1 MNHVNPKVFEIPQLH
16 IDLEDLVVWSNG
28 FTGED
33 IDNIIA
39 LGELADFQ
47 KGSIGGGTP
56 QNPKID
62 TDIRNTEIAWIEPNP
77 KSEWLYER
85 IKQFV
90 ARINHDKYQ
99 FDLYTIQ
106 ALQYGKYKPGGHYT
120 WHVDSGRNINV
131 HRKLSF
137 ILGLSEPDSYEGG
150 ELLLNL
156 SGNADNSHELK
167 IRRGDLIAFPS
178 YIPHKV
184 NPVTSGERLTLVT
197 WATGPKFR

>member
-1 MNHVNPKVFEIPQLH
+1 MNHVNPKVFELPQLH
-16 IDLEDLVVWSNG
+16 IELEDLIIWGKG
-28 FTGED
+28 FSSED
-33 IDNIIA
+33 IDNVIA

-47 KGSIGGGTP
+47 KGSIGGIHTDP
-56 QNPKID
+56 PKVD
-62 TDIRNTEIAWIEPNP
+62 TEVRNTDIAWIEPNQ

-90 ARINHDKYQ
+90 ARINHDKFQ

-106 ALQYGKYKPGGHYT
+106 PLQYGKYAPGGHYT
-120 WHVDSGRNINV
+120 WHVDSGRNLNV

-150 ELLLNL
+150 ELLFNL
-156 SGNADNSHELK
+156 TGNQDNCHSMK
-167 IRRGDLIAFPS
+167 IKRGDLLAFPS

-184 NPVTSGERLTLVT
+184 APVTAGERLSLVT